1 MRRQSHDVRTDREN
15 EDRSAAGFY
24 GKLNAYGRAALSTE
38 KIAYGG
44 TDRKHRLLRSLAA
57 GSHNDLH
64 IEGAEFRDFVAAR
77 RPARSTRKFAYG
89 VIRTGIRLLTSVVE
103 PAS

>member
-15 EDRSAAGFY
+15 EDRSGRRVS
-24 GKLNAYGRAALSTE
+24 GKLNAYGKAALSTE

-64 IEGAEFRDFVAAR
+64 IEGAEFRDFVAPYR
-77 RPARSTRKFAYG
+77 LARSRRKIAYG

>member
-1 MRRQSHDVRTDREN
+1 MCEPIGKTRTDREGGV
-15 EDRSAAGFY
+15 S
-24 GKLNAYGRAALSTE
+24 GKLVAYGRAAFSTE

-64 IEGAEFRDFVAAR
+64 IEGAEFRDFVAPYR
-77 RPARSTRKFAYG
+77 LARSRRKIAYG
-89 VIRTGIRLLTSVVE
+89 VIRTGIRVGTVVLD
-103 PAS
+103 PPS